1 MPGVP
6 NLIQKHRSAGLLV
19 DTNLLLLYLI
29 GKTNPNRISNLKRT
43 DKYSIKDF
51 ELLASFMANLR
62 SLAVTPHILT
72 EVSNL
77 GNLQGKERA
86 EFRSWFARI
95 IEQATEYCDESR
107 LVVKDER
114 ILFDRLGLT
123 DAAIVAL
130 GRHSF
135 LFLTDDL
142 ELYITL
148 AKRGVE
154 TINFSHLR
162 PMNRR
167 V

>member
-51 ELLASFMANLR
+51 ELLARFMANFR

-95 IEQATEYCDESR
+95 IEQATEYCDESSFGS
-107 LVVKDER
+107 ER
-114 ILFDRLGLT
+114 
-123 DAAIVAL
+123 
-130 GRHSF
+130 
-135 LFLTDDL
+135 
-142 ELYITL
+142 
-148 AKRGVE
+148 
-154 TINFSHLR
+154 
-162 PMNRR
+162 
-167 V
+167 